1 MKSETTSPNVFFCA
15 LLTVVTTLACAP
27 EVPNLDPEVHL
38 SEIESWHARRVESLR
53 RPDSW
58 FSLAGLYWLEPGPNS
73 FGSDPS
79 NNVVF
84 PPSASPRIGSFIRSG
99 NSVEMNVVQ
108 GVPVTHAGQPVSSLV
123 LSSGDRGRPPTVHLG
138 SLQWF
143 VIERAD
149 RIGIRLRDTENPAIA
164 AFDGIEM
171 FPIDVGWRIPAR
183 FDRYDPPK
191 MIRIPNI
198 IGTVSVQPSPG
209 AVVFDV
215 DGEELRIDVT
225 GDPYGE
231 RFSIVFGDRT
241 NADETYGGGRFLTV
255 NAPDDR
261 DRMFIDF
268 NRATNPPCAFTEFAT
283 CPLPPRQNQ
292 LPVRIEAGEKV
303 YKKLPH

>member
-1 MKSETTSPNVFFCA
+1 
-15 LLTVVTTLACAP
+15 L
-27 EVPNLDPEVHL
+27 
-38 SEIESWHARRVESLR
+38 
-53 RPDSW
+53 
-58 FSLAGLYWLEPGPNS
+58 
-73 FGSDPS
+73 
-79 NNVVF
+79 
-84 PPSASPRIGSFIRSG
+84 
-99 NSVEMNVVQ
+99 
-108 GVPVTHAGQPVSSLV
+108 
-123 LSSGDRGRPPTVHLG
+123 SGDRGRPPTVHLG